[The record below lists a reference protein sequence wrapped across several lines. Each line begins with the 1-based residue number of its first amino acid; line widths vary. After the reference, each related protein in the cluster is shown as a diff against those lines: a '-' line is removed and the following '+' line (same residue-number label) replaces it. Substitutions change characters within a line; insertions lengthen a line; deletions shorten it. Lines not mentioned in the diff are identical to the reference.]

1 MSACAKAGFAQT
13 ALCEPE
19 NTEYYFSTSC
29 IWPTLATVGAW
40 QVNLCQGNKCHL
52 STSVIS
58 KIYLCAGVFA
68 CARCMACPRR
78 PEEGVMS
85 PGAEVKN
92 GGCELLCR
100 CWVLF
105 KSSHGSS
112 LLGFLPY
119 LVIMPHHGLVAPN
132 GH

>member
-1 MSACAKAGFAQT
+1 M
-13 ALCEPE
+13 
-19 NTEYYFSTSC
+19 
-29 IWPTLATVGAW
+29 GAW
-40 QVNLCQGNKCHL
+40 QVSLCQGNKCHL

-58 KIYLCAGVFA
+58 KIDLCAGVFA

-85 PGAEVKN
+85 PGTEVTN

-119 LVIMPHHGLVAPN
+119 HVIIPHHGLVAPN